1 MLWYLI
7 SLNKSSPNLAVLPL
21 RLNFNASVGGDILH
35 FGACNGFGSKLD
47 RILLNSQHPENNF
60 TLFNSTKCL
69 KQRITPM
76 SNILCLEH
84 ITRSMSISPNDHYIY
99 APLKA
104 STRCPW
110 LHLGGMVISRQPLLP
125 RAAKQLPKW
134 WIKSLDFILLFISL
148 SFFICF
154 GEEFLFCLH

>member
-1 MLWYLI
+1 M
-7 SLNKSSPNLAVLPL
+7 
-21 RLNFNASVGGDILH
+21 RLLGGDILH

-69 KQRITPM
+69 KQRTTPM

-110 LHLGGMVISRQPLLP
+110 LHLGGMVISRQLLLP

-148 SFFICF
+148 SFLFVLAKSFYFVCISY
-154 GEEFLFCLH
+154 FLPFEKEMLLRRKCGGY